1 MGVAG
6 TLHHSMLGTV
16 LLLCLETLLSCLCE
30 TMAQLQKSLLDPAA
44 GDEPSS
50 SGGRGLSNSILP
62 LEPGRPKVWWT
73 GMFTHC
79 HRVCRAAWGVAA
91 GARAVLDPWPGL
103 GEVLL
108 LGPLVSRLVSRSL
121 RCPCSCQSQVPP
133 CHAWRLAP
141 GGVAVQT
148 SVVNC

>member
-6 TLHHSMLGTV
+6 ALHHSMLGTV

-30 TMAQLQKSLLDPAA
+30 TMAQLQESLLDPAA
-44 GDEPSS
+44 GD
-50 SGGRGLSNSILP
+50 GGVVEVCLTAFCLLSREDPRCGGQECLP
-62 LEPGRPKVWWT
+62 TATVTAGQLG
-73 GMFTHC
+73 
-79 HRVCRAAWGVAA
+79 GVAA
-91 GARAVLDPWPGL
+91 GARAVLDPWPDL

-108 LGPLVSRLVSRSL
+108 LGPLVSRLVSRSP
-121 RCPCSCQSQVPP
+121 RCPCACQSQVPP
-133 CHAWRLAP
+133 FHAWRLAP